1 MKQSINPAV
10 ATVLIVIVVA
20 VVGFFLW
27 KGANG
32 GTGSVAPGGV
42 GNPGPFAPG
51 GEANKAQ
58 GARPNMGGG
67 AGASAAPR

>member
-1 MKQSINPAV
+1 MKQSINPVV
-10 ATVLIVIVVA
+10 ATVVIVILVA

-32 GTGSVAPGGV
+32 GVGSVPPGGV

-51 GEANKAQ
+51 GAANKAQ
-58 GARPNMGGG
+58 GAARPQTGPG
-67 AGASAAPR
+67 R